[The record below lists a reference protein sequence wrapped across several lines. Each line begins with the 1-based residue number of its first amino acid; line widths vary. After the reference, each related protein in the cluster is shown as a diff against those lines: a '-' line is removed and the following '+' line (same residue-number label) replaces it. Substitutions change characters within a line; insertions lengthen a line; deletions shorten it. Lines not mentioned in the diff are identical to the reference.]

1 MKKLMTI
8 LGVALVMML
17 TAINSNAQSSNN
29 AYEKAVAEFMEVS
42 NAKATMESTLI
53 QSYQQMGLPISNLQ
67 EMVNEL
73 LDTIWTK
80 YISAE
85 AKIMQEYYTLDEL
98 NEIIAFYKT
107 PVGQKFA
114 ANSPA
119 VAQKSAQIMMT
130 QDFMGPMQQVI
141 MKYMR

>member
-8 LGVALVMML
+8 LGVALVMMFA
-17 TAINSNAQSSNN
+17 TVNADAQSSNN

-42 NAKATMESTLI
+42 NAKAAMKSTLI
-53 QSYQQMGLPISNLQ
+53 QSYQQMGLPFSNIPG
-67 EMVNEL
+67 MVNEL
-73 LDTIWTK
+73 VDTIWPM

-107 PVGQKFA
+107 PAGSKFA
-114 ANSPA
+114 ANSPE
-119 VAQKSAQIMMT
+119 VAEKSAQIMLT
-130 QDFMGPMQQVI
+130 SEFMEPMQRVI
-141 MKYMR
+141 MKYMK

>member
-17 TAINSNAQSSNN
+17 ATFNADAQSGNN

-67 EMVNEL
+67 KMVTEL
-73 LDTIWTK
+73 LDTIWPK

-107 PVGQKFA
+107 PVGKKFA
-114 ANSPA
+114 ANSPE
-119 VAQKSAQIMMT
+119 VAQKSAQIRT
-130 QDFMGPMQQVI
+130 TPDFMGPMQQVI

>member
-8 LGVALVMML
+8 LGVAFVMML
-17 TAINSNAQSSNN
+17 ATFNADAQSGNN

-53 QSYQQMGLPISNLQ
+53 QSYQQMGLPISNIQ
-67 EMVNEL
+67 KMVTEL
-73 LDTIWTK
+73 LDTIWPK

-107 PVGQKFA
+107 PVGKKFA
-114 ANSPA
+114 ANGPE
-119 VAQKSAQIMMT
+119 VAQKSAQIMT
-130 QDFMGPMQQVI
+130 TPDFMGPMQQVI